1 MELFERNTYSVV
13 NIFDVSLRPQVNM
26 TGSVEVTL
34 YPDLFVSRQFWF
46 LFSNVIRH
54 IVPHCSCLT
63 LFVRLMRLL
72 SSNSTKLLVWSSLFC
87 IQHLLSSMSFPV
99 HA

>member
-26 TGSVEVTL
+26 TGSVEVIL
-34 YPDLFVSRQFWF
+34 HPDLFVSWQFWF
-46 LFSNVIRH
+46 LFGNAIRH
-54 IVPHCSCLT
+54 IVPHCSCVT

-72 SSNSTKLLVWSSLFC
+72 SSNST
-87 IQHLLSSMSFPV
+87 
-99 HA
+99 